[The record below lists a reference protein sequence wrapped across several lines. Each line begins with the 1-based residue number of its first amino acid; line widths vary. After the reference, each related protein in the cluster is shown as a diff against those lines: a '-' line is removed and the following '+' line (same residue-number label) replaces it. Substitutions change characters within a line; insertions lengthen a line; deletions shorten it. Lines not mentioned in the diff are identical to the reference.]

1 MGRTRS
7 RVVRRG
13 GQGEPTMGARSDWGN
28 FTAEFVQ
35 RRQRRVPTGVDN
47 SAIFSVKRHG

>member
-1 MGRTRS
+1 MEKGTDGAGTRS

-13 GQGEPTMGARSDWGN
+13 GQEGPTMGARSDCVN
-28 FTAEFVQ
+28 FTAEFVK

-47 SAIFSVKRHG
+47 S